1 LSLTFGHG
9 GRRTSDTDI
18 DYQLLETSI
27 AHEAAQRNDIPYS
40 NSEDYRY
47 QFFGYDITYR
57 AIMRSPTHINI
68 GTYFFVGLMVV
79 IPLKEILVSGG
90 SYG

>member
-1 LSLTFGHG
+1 MNG
-9 GRRTSDTDI
+9 GSDQAFEYDG
-18 DYQLLETSI
+18 YGQRETG
-27 AHEAAQRNDIPYS
+27 EASPCLIPYS